1 MSYEEIKSH
10 IHVSDRYIDVDRVL
24 VNKNHLTMWDIR
36 ELIRLIDAIDNYK
49 EAQTIN
55 KNVAK
60 LLQNSG
66 VIMFETEV
74 GWTL

>member
-1 MSYEEIKSH
+1 
-10 IHVSDRYIDVDRVL
+10 VL
-24 VNKNHLTMWDIR
+24 VNKNHLSLWDIR

-66 VIMFETEV
+66 VVMFENEV